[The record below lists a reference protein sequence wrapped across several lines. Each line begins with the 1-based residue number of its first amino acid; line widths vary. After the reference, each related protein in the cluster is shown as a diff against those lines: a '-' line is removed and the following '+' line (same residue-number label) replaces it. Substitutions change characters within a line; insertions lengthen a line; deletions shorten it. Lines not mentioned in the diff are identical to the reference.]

1 MNQIFATAALA
12 LAVSSTAIAPSY
24 AQTNVPA
31 GHMMGMAGGGCPMM
45 GMMGQGL
52 MGPGMM
58 GQGMMRQ
65 GMMPGNQEKMGAM
78 AESRLAYLKTELQIT
93 DAQADV
99 WTAYADTIKARV
111 DAMQSMRTGM
121 MDAMQKGGA
130 IERMEIRIK
139 GMEAMVEAM
148 KAVKPAT
155 EKLYAAL
162 TPEQKKVADRLIGA
176 DCGAM

>member
-1 MNQIFATAALA
+1 MNQIFASAALA

-52 MGPGMM
+52 MG
-58 GQGMMRQ
+58 QGMMRQ

-78 AESRLAYLKTELQIT
+78 AENRLAYLKTELQIT

-99 WTAYADTIKARV
+99 WTAYADAIKARV

>member
-1 MNQIFATAALA
+1 MNQMFATAALA
-12 LAVSSTAIAPSY
+12 LAVSSTAIAPSH

-45 GMMGQGL
+45 DMMGQGL
-52 MGPGMM
+52 M

-65 GMMPGNQEKMGAM
+65 GMMPGNQGKMGAI
-78 AESRLAYLKTELQIT
+78 AESRLANLKTKLQIT

-99 WTAYADTIKARV
+99 WKAYADAIKARV
-111 DAMQSMRTGM
+111 DTMQGMRTGM

-148 KAVKPAT
+148 KAVRPAT

-162 TPEQKKVADRLIGA
+162 SPEQKKVADRLIGT

>member
-1 MNQIFATAALA
+1 MNQIFATGALA
-12 LAVSSTAIAPSY
+12 LAVSAIAINPSSS
-24 AQTNVPA
+24 QTNVPA

-45 GMMGQGL
+45 SMMGQGL
-52 MGPGMM
+52 MGH
-58 GQGMMRQ
+58 GMMRQ
-65 GMMPGNQEKMGAM
+65 GMMSGNQEKMGAI
-78 AESRLAYLKTELQIT
+78 AERRLANLKAELQIT

-99 WTAYADTIKARV
+99 WKAYADAIKARV
-111 DAMQSMRTGM
+111 DAMQGMRTGM

-148 KAVKPAT
+148 KTVKPAT
-155 EKLYAAL
+155 ENLYAAL
-162 TPEQKKVADRLIGA
+162 TPEQKKVADRLIGV